1 MSQKYDK
8 EFKIQTV
15 KMIQEQGKPVAQ
27 VARELGV
34 SDNTLYRYKQDPV
47 NAFRGSGNLKIE
59 EKTLLDL
66 QKRIGQLE
74 MENEDF
80 KKSDAHLRERPEL
93 ILAFSQTPLQVS
105 GVGDVQDFKRIPE
118 RL

>member
-74 MENEDF
+74 MENEIL
-80 KKSDAHLRERPEL
+80 KKAMHIFAKDRN
-93 ILAFSQTPLQVS
+93 
-105 GVGDVQDFKRIPE
+105 
-118 RL
+118 

>member
-34 SDNTLYRYKQDPV
+34 SDNTLYRWINEFKQDPV

-59 EKTLLDL
+59 EKTLLEM
-66 QKRIGQLE
+66 QKRIRQLE
-74 MENEDF
+74 MENEIL
-80 KKSDAHLRERPEL
+80 KKAMHIFAKDRN
-93 ILAFSQTPLQVS
+93 
-105 GVGDVQDFKRIPE
+105 
-118 RL
+118 

>member
-1 MSQKYDK
+1 MDTENRECDNKPIKVEVSEDESENNK

-34 SDNTLYRYKQDPV
+34 SDNTLYRWINEFKQDPT

-59 EKTLLDL
+59 EKTILDM
-66 QKRIGQLE
+66 QKRIRQLE
-74 MENEDF
+74 MENEIL
-80 KKSDAHLRERPEL
+80 KKAMHIFAKDRN
-93 ILAFSQTPLQVS
+93 
-105 GVGDVQDFKRIPE
+105 
-118 RL
+118 

>member
-1 MSQKYDK
+1 MWTPRIENATINLSKSRCPKMSQKYDK

-34 SDNTLYRYKQDPV
+34 SDNTLYRWNNEFKQDPT

-59 EKTLLDL
+59 EKTILDM
-66 QKRIGQLE
+66 QKRIRQLE
-74 MENEDF
+74 MENEIL
-80 KKSDAHLRERPEL
+80 KKAMHIFAKDRN
-93 ILAFSQTPLQVS
+93 
-105 GVGDVQDFKRIPE
+105 
-118 RL
+118 